1 MIDLTLEK
9 GITKNARKLTRAV
22 KTFILMWEIKC
33 FRGHLVLEVLLNSFT
48 HTHPPHTY
56 TQSPHKTKL
65 EIDKV
70 S

>member
-9 GITKNARKLTRAV
+9 GIAKNARKLTRAV
-22 KTFILMWEIKC
+22 KTFILMWEKEC
-33 FRGHLVLEVLLNSFT
+33 FRGHLVLEILINSFT
-48 HTHPPHTY
+48 HTHPAHTH
-56 TQSPHKTKL
+56 THSPHKTKL